1 MIRQESLEEISDG
14 KLYSENDCVKADTG
28 NCAGCRQVCC
38 KGMEASI
45 VLDPYDVYR
54 LTQKTG
60 KSFNELINDKIEIN
74 IVDGI
79 MLPNMRMDPDTNAC
93 GFLLNDNRCA
103 IHDARPGVCRMFPL
117 GRYWEDDTHFKYIL
131 QKGQC
136 NKDNLFKIKVKKWID
151 MHEGEP
157 YREFIILWHVYL
169 KQIKSAALN
178 LDEQQLRILCM
189 YTLKTFFVTPY
200 MSSDA
205 DGFFREVRERIQKAY
220 TDLGMR

>member
-93 GFLLNDNRCA
+93 GFLLSDNRCA

-136 NKDNLFKIKVKKWID
+136 NKDNLFKIKVKKWIENRGNVSLKHITVRVSSAYQIKD
-151 MHEGEP
+151 VDLSLDKSWKLVFKPGKRDEP
-157 YREFIILWHVYL
+157 YVNF
-169 KQIKSAALN
+169 
-178 LDEQQLRILCM
+178 
-189 YTLKTFFVTPY
+189 
-200 MSSDA
+200 
-205 DGFFREVRERIQKAY
+205 
-220 TDLGMR
+220 

>member
-28 NCAGCRQVCC
+28 NCAGCRQACC

-93 GFLLNDNRCA
+93 GFLLSDNRCA

-117 GRYWEDDTHFKYIL
+117 GRYWEDDEHFYYIL
-131 QKGQC
+131 QKGEC
-136 NKDNLFKIKVKKWID
+136 NKDNLTKIKVRKWIGID
-151 MHEGEP
+151 NIES
-157 YREFIILWHVYL
+157 YNSYVIQWHSYIKKVQRAL
-169 KQIKSAALN
+169 AGLSEEQIKILN
-178 LDEQQLRILCM
+178 MYNLRTFYMKGYEADKFFEEFKERLDKSIEM
-189 YTLKTFFVTPY
+189 F
-200 MSSDA
+200 
-205 DGFFREVRERIQKAY
+205 
-220 TDLGMR
+220 GM

>member
-60 KSFNELINDKIEIN
+60 KSFNELISDKIEIN

-93 GFLLNDNRCA
+93 GFLLSDNRCA
-103 IHDARPGVCRMFPL
+103 RCFRL
-117 GRYWEDDTHFKYIL
+117 EDIGKMI
-131 QKGQC
+131 
-136 NKDNLFKIKVKKWID
+136 
-151 MHEGEP
+151 
-157 YREFIILWHVYL
+157 
-169 KQIKSAALN
+169 
-178 LDEQQLRILCM
+178 RILNI
-189 YTLKTFFVTPY
+189 FFKKDSAT
-200 MSSDA
+200 
-205 DGFFREVRERIQKAY
+205 RTICLR
-220 TDLGMR
+220 

>member
-79 MLPNMRMDPDTNAC
+79 MLPNMRQDQGSAGC
-93 GFLLNDNRCA
+93 FRL
-103 IHDARPGVCRMFPL
+103 
-117 GRYWEDDTHFKYIL
+117 EDIGKMI
-131 QKGQC
+131 
-136 NKDNLFKIKVKKWID
+136 
-151 MHEGEP
+151 
-157 YREFIILWHVYL
+157 
-169 KQIKSAALN
+169 
-178 LDEQQLRILCM
+178 RILNI
-189 YTLKTFFVTPY
+189 FFKKDSAT
-200 MSSDA
+200 
-205 DGFFREVRERIQKAY
+205 RTICLR
-220 TDLGMR
+220 

>member
-74 IVDGI
+74 IVDVKNGQKSVKTE
-79 MLPNMRMDPDTNAC
+79 MLWCMRVLQMTKLQ
-93 GFLLNDNRCA
+93 GL
-103 IHDARPGVCRMFPL
+103 FPV
-117 GRYWEDDTHFKYIL
+117 
-131 QKGQC
+131 GQ
-136 NKDNLFKIKVKKWID
+136 V
-151 MHEGEP
+151 
-157 YREFIILWHVYL
+157 
-169 KQIKSAALN
+169 
-178 LDEQQLRILCM
+178 
-189 YTLKTFFVTPY
+189 
-200 MSSDA
+200 
-205 DGFFREVRERIQKAY
+205 FRW
-220 TDLGMR
+220 LS